1 MNIIEVAKK
10 ENVGK
15 RYEITIDDE
24 NIGIWEFKETY
35 RKNEFEF
42 YRNGSSLSGSYY
54 TSLITRMEFKE
65 VIDWSKVPVDTKV
78 LVSKNGQDWYRR
90 YFAKYVDGV
99 VYCFDSGATSF
110 SVQDV
115 ILDITGWKYA
125 KLYQE

>member
-15 RYEITIDDE
+15 RYEITIDNE

-54 TSLITRMEFKE
+54 TSLIAKMEFEE
-65 VIDWSKVPVDTKV
+65 VIDWSKIPVDTKV
-78 LVSKNGQDWYRR
+78 LVSKDGKYWYKR
-90 YFAKYVDGV
+90 YFAKYEKGKVF
-99 VYCFDSGATSF
+99 CFDSGATSF
-110 SVQDV
+110 SVEDDFGTSIWQYV
-115 ILDITGWKYA
+115 